1 MAPGKSNVNSP
12 AALQMVPIHGFS
24 SDANG
29 NITITDVTYKINFGT
44 TTGNLY
50 LNEFQDN
57 YDPRYSTTNTFGRM
71 DPIVNYQGTSR
82 RITLSIALKADASNG
97 AGLHE
102 KIKKIL
108 YPTYE
113 AAATI
118 PNALLIQ
125 RPPLVA
131 VKLPSLI
138 HSPIDSN
145 GYLLCV
151 LESYSMT
158 PGLGFTPLD
167 SPLYRI
173 ATDGDPIVEF
183 QDYNFRFDFIP
194 LHPVTPGFVED
205 SSGKFQWVGGD
216 NF

>member
-1 MAPGKSNVNSP
+1 MAV
-12 AALQMVPIHGFS
+12 ADLEIIPIHGFS

-29 NITITDVTYKINFGT
+29 NITITDVTYKINFGE
-44 TTGNLY
+44 TTGNMY
-50 LNEFQDN
+50 LSEFQDN
-57 YDPRYSTTNTFGRM
+57 YDPKYSTTNTFGRM

-82 RITLSIALKADASNG
+82 RINLAITLKSDSAGGS
-97 AGLHE
+97 GLHE

-138 HSPIDSN
+138 HSPIDSD

-151 LESYSMT
+151 LEAYGMT

-167 SPLYRI
+167 SPLVRI
-173 ATDGDPIVEF
+173 STDGEALVQF
-183 QDYNFRFDFIP
+183 QSYNFRFDFVP

-205 SSGKFQWVGGD
+205 SSGKFQWVGGN

>member
-1 MAPGKSNVNSP
+1 MSNVNNP

-29 NITITDVTYKINFGT
+29 NITITDVNYKINFGT
-44 TTGNLY
+44 AKGNLY
-50 LNEFQDN
+50 LSEFQDN
-57 YDPRYSTTNTFGRM
+57 YDPKYSMTNTFGRM

-82 RITLSIALKADASNG
+82 RINLAITLRQGGSDGSN
-97 AGLHE
+97 LHQ

-108 YPTYE
+108 YPTYD
-113 AAATI
+113 AASTI

-131 VKLPSLI
+131 VKLPGLI
-138 HSPIDSN
+138 HSPIDPI

-151 LESYSMT
+151 LEVYGMT

-167 SPLYRI
+167 SPLVRI
-173 ATDGDPIVEF
+173 GAQGAAKDISF
-183 QDYNFRFDFIP
+183 QSYDFRFDFVP

-216 NF
+216 DF

>member
-1 MAPGKSNVNSP
+1 MPSNVNSA

-29 NITITDVTYKINFGT
+29 NIKITDVTYKINFGL

-50 LNEFQDN
+50 LSEFQDN

-82 RITLSIALKADASNG
+82 RISVAIELKQDNPGG

-138 HSPIDSN
+138 HSPIDPN

-151 LESYSMT
+151 LEAYGMT

-167 SPLYRI
+167 SPLVRI
-173 ATDGDPIVEF
+173 STDGGQSVVF
-183 QDYNFRFDFIP
+183 QSYNFRFDFVP

>member
-1 MAPGKSNVNSP
+1 MGAADLVIAPLHAIRG
-12 AALQMVPIHGFS
+12 
-24 SDANG
+24 DANG
-29 NITITDVTYKINFGT
+29 NITVTNGDGIVDFSSLGGQKK
-44 TTGNLY
+44 LQ
-50 LNEFQDN
+50 EFQDN
-57 YDPRYSTTNTFGRM
+57 YDPKYSLTNTFGRM

-82 RITLSIALKADASNG
+82 KILVAIELTQAPDD
-97 AGLHE
+97 GLDIHT
-102 KIKKIL
+102 KTKKIL
-108 YPTYE
+108 YPTYD
-113 AAATI
+113 AASSI

-131 VKLPSLI
+131 VKMGSLI
-138 HSPIDSN
+138 HSPLDAS

-151 LESYSMT
+151 LESYTMT

-167 SPLYRI
+167 SPLVRLS
-173 ATDGDPIVEF
+173 TNPNNPITAF
-183 QDYNFRFDFIP
+183 QSYNFRFDFIP